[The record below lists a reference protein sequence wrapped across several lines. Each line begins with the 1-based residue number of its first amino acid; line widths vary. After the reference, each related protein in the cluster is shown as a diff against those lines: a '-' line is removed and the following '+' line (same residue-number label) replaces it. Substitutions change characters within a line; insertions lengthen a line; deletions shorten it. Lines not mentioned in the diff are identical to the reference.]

1 MNFIYGI
8 MCHQLTNPLVYLVNE
23 LIKSP
28 NSKILIH
35 VDKKSDLDHIKKSL
49 PSSSQIEFLK
59 ERVDV
64 HWGGYTQIEATLKLL
79 NYASQFEYKY
89 FSLLSGDDIPLMSI
103 ESIEKY
109 LLSSDQEYIGY
120 ELQADPKN
128 RIKYLYPD
136 FFFIKEKSILE
147 KIKCKLIIFLH
158 KLGLYTQNIEG
169 LPKLY
174 KGSLWFILSYQAV
187 QYILDFIKTNKD
199 YDLAFRKSLC
209 ADEVYFHT
217 IIQNS
222 YFQERIYHPED
233 EEQVSEGGLR
243 YIDWMS
249 GPDYPKILDESDFDK
264 MKQSGML
271 FARKVKANIDIDL
284 LKQYFQYS

>member
-1 MNFIYGI
+1 M
-8 MCHQLTNPLVYLVNE
+8 
-23 LIKSP
+23 
-28 NSKILIH
+28 
-35 VDKKSDLDHIKKSL
+35 
-49 PSSSQIEFLK
+49 
-59 ERVDV
+59 
-64 HWGGYTQIEATLKLL
+64 
-79 NYASQFEYKY
+79 
-89 FSLLSGDDIPLMSI
+89 
-103 ESIEKY
+103 
-109 LLSSDQEYIGY
+109 
-120 ELQADPKN
+120 
-128 RIKYLYPD
+128 
-136 FFFIKEKSILE
+136 
-147 KIKCKLIIFLH
+147 
-158 KLGLYTQNIEG
+158 
-169 LPKLY
+169 
-174 KGSLWFILSYQAV
+174 
-187 QYILDFIKTNKD
+187 DFIKTNKD

-271 FARKVKANIDIDL
+271 FARKVKANIDINL

>member
-1 MNFIYGI
+1 M
-8 MCHQLTNPLVYLVNE
+8 
-23 LIKSP
+23 
-28 NSKILIH
+28 
-35 VDKKSDLDHIKKSL
+35 
-49 PSSSQIEFLK
+49 
-59 ERVDV
+59 
-64 HWGGYTQIEATLKLL
+64 GGYTQIEATLKLL

-147 KIKCKLIIFLH
+147 KIKCKLIILLH
-158 KLGLYTQNIEG
+158 RLGFYTQNIER
-169 LPKLY
+169 LLKLY
-174 KGSLWFILSYQAV
+174 KGSLWFILSHQAV
-187 QYILDFIKTNKD
+187 QYILDFIKNNKD

>member
-1 MNFIYGI
+1 M
-8 MCHQLTNPLVYLVNE
+8 
-23 LIKSP
+23 
-28 NSKILIH
+28 
-35 VDKKSDLDHIKKSL
+35 
-49 PSSSQIEFLK
+49 
-59 ERVDV
+59 DV

-79 NYASQFEYKY
+79 NYASQFEYQY
-89 FSLLSGDDIPLMSI
+89 FSFLSGDDIPLMPI

-109 LLSSDQEYIGY
+109 LLNSDQEYIGY
-120 ELQADPKN
+120 ELQADP
-128 RIKYLYPD
+128 RSRVKYLYPD

-158 KLGLYTQNIEG
+158 KLGLYTQNIES

-174 KGSLWFILSYQAV
+174 KGSLWFILSHQAV
-187 QYILDFIKTNKD
+187 QYILDFIKNNKD

-222 YFQERIYHPED
+222 YLQERIYHPED

>member
-1 MNFIYGI
+1 MHLG
-8 MCHQLTNPLVYLVNE
+8 
-23 LIKSP
+23 
-28 NSKILIH
+28 
-35 VDKKSDLDHIKKSL
+35 
-49 PSSSQIEFLK
+49 
-59 ERVDV
+59 
-64 HWGGYTQIEATLKLL
+64 
-79 NYASQFEYKY
+79 FE
-89 FSLLSGDDIPLMSI
+89 S
-103 ESIEKY
+103 
-109 LLSSDQEYIGY
+109 
-120 ELQADPKN
+120 A
-128 RIKYLYPD
+128 YLYPD
-136 FFFIKEKSILE
+136 FFFIKEKSISE
-147 KIKCKLIIFLH
+147 KIKCKLIILLH
-158 KLGLYTQNIEG
+158 RLGFYTQNIER

-174 KGSLWFILSYQAV
+174 KGSLWFILSYQTV
-187 QYILDFIKTNKD
+187 QYILDFIKNNKG

-222 YFQERIYHPED
+222 YLQERIYHPED

-271 FARKVKANIDIDL
+271 FARKVKANIDINL

>member
-1 MNFIYGI
+1 MNFKQIQEAGLNIYI
-8 MCHQLTNPLVYLVNE
+8 
-23 LIKSP
+23 
-28 NSKILIH
+28 
-35 VDKKSDLDHIKKSL
+35 
-49 PSSSQIEFLK
+49 QI
-59 ERVDV
+59 
-64 HWGGYTQIEATLKLL
+64 
-79 NYASQFEYKY
+79 
-89 FSLLSGDDIPLMSI
+89 
-103 ESIEKY
+103 
-109 LLSSDQEYIGY
+109 
-120 ELQADPKN
+120 
-128 RIKYLYPD
+128 
-136 FFFIKEKSILE
+136 FFIKEKSISE

-158 KLGLYTQNIEG
+158 KLGFYTQNIER

-187 QYILDFIKTNKD
+187 HYILDFIKTNKN

-222 YFQERIYHPED
+222 YLQERIYHPED